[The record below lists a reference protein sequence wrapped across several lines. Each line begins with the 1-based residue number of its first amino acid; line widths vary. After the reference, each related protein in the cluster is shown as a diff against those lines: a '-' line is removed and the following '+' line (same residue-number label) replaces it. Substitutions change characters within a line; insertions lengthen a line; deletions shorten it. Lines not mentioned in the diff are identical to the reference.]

1 MVEDFLYICDGA
13 YTQRELIRM
22 EANVLRVVNF
32 DLGIP
37 LSYRFLRRYA
47 RVRNVYLVSHIHTI
61 HAEIVPYKVIILLFR
76 IH

>member
-13 YTQRELIRM
+13 YTQKELIRM

-47 RVRNVYLVSHIHTI
+47 RVNNAYLILSHIHTI
-61 HAEIVPYKVIILLFR
+61 YAEIVSHKTIILLQNP
-76 IH
+76 